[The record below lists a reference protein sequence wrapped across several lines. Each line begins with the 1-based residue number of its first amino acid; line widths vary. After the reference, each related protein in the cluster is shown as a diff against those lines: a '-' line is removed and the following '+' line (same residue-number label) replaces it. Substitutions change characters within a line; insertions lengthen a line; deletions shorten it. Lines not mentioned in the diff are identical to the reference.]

1 MLNQAFS
8 KTLFL
13 FITYLRV
20 TLKFQVLE
28 TSHVV
33 QNLQLPEFHGHTFA
47 AVITG
52 LEERTQKII

>member
-13 FITYLRV
+13 FIIYLRV
-20 TLKFQVLE
+20 TLKIPGIR
-28 TSHVV
+28 TNHVV
-33 QNLQLPEFHGHTFA
+33 QNLQLPEFHGHTIA

-52 LEERTQKII
+52 LEEKTQEVI